1 MKIGVQMS
9 FLNYSFLKSICP
21 IMGLLGH
28 MAVFIFIFFKELFSI
43 VAESIYIPT
52 NSAWRFP
59 FLYTISSIYC
69 L

>member
-52 NSAWRFP
+52 NSA
-59 FLYTISSIYC
+59 
-69 L
+69 